1 MSREGARM
9 TKKDILIDFISGG
22 CFIVAFYLLFCLAA
36 IIDQHGVTF

>member
-1 MSREGARM
+1 M
-9 TKKDILIDFISGG
+9 TKKDILIDFISGS